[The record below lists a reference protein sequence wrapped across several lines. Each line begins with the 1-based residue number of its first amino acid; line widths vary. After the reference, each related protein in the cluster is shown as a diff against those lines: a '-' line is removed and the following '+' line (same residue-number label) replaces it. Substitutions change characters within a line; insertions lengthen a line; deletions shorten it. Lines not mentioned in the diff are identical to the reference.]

1 MGGCLRKQARIL
13 IWQCGFKGI
22 TNLHSSPPSA
32 ASARLEPDLAVA
44 SSAAAVAVPVPVSVA
59 VAVSVALAAVVM
71 SELVLVVGMGSAV
84 VSEVV
89 RDETFSPLLFGLYQR
104 S

>member
-1 MGGCLRKQARIL
+1 MVLKASRI
-13 IWQCGFKGI
+13 F
-22 TNLHSSPPSA
+22 TPPSA

-44 SSAAAVAVPVPVSVA
+44 SSAAVAVPVPVSVA

-84 VSEVV
+84 VSEVHE
-89 RDETFSPLLFGLYQR
+89 DETFG
-104 S
+104 